1 MQYFISTSIE
11 CTTAEGVCEEEFW
24 QKQNK
29 VSQETEYEVYTVHA
43 VEKLQE
49 PKNKSVTTLNSLMDL

>member
-29 VSQETEYEVYTVHA
+29 VSQE
-43 VEKLQE
+43 KLSM
-49 PKNKSVTTLNSLMDL
+49 KSILYMQ